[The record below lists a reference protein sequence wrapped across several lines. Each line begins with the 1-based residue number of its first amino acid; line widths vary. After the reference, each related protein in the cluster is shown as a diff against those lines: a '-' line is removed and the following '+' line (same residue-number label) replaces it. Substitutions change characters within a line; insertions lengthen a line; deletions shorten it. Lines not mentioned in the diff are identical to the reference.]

1 MKQNYV
7 TLTRGMT
14 FSIILFNRTRSTVKA
29 KFREIFQKLE
39 IVIVTCPTRLQLFSY
54 SALC

>member
-39 IVIVTCPTRLQLFSY
+39 IVIVICPTRLQLFSY